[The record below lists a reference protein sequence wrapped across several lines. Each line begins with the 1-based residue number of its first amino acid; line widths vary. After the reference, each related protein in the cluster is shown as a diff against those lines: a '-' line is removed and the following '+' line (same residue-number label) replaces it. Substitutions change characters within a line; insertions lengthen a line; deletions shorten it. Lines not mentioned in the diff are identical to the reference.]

1 MAPPTITR
9 GSSNSIGMDLMRRI
23 SEGQMQKAPPEQI
36 ERIRKRITEN
46 CEELIEVGARI
57 RPLMVGD
64 QQVGWVRGLHQQ
76 ERRMLKR
83 WVRNPSD
90 FVLNTLSLATTLTK
104 EEIEGMNA
112 VECRSLIEV
121 VQRMTEYDLSLYP
134 YMSAYVSTNSSETL
148 WYGRG
153 ERLTNYEEKMVML
166 PDGKQIR
173 IMTPPDHARVWASLC
188 SYREQAKRRLE
199 ENFNALFVVRP
210 WAGKSADPIA
220 NELRGIQRGLETD
233 SLEPWERVVKVQ
245 DTVDKNDGWG
255 HPGDS
260 LEDLQRELKGMIE
273 GDKHEQL
280 MTAWSKQMIAEA
292 EAKRK
297 ELEAIRRIKGTDKPG
312 IVSERIQVLTQK
324 QVKER
329 QEALKKGKA
338 PSTKPGAEKRRD
350 YERDATDTQ
359 IAKITKYL

>member
-1 MAPPTITR
+1 MPKITK

-23 SEGQMQKAPPEQI
+23 NEGQMQKAPPEQI
-36 ERIRKRITEN
+36 ERVRKAITEN
-46 CEELIEVGARI
+46 CEELLETGARI

-90 FVLNTLSLATTLTK
+90 FVLNTLLLATTFTK
-104 EEIEGMNA
+104 AEIEALSA

-121 VQRMTEYDLSLYP
+121 IQRMTEYDLSLYP
-134 YMSAYVSTNSSETL
+134 YMSAYTSTSSSEGL

-153 ERLTNYEEKMVML
+153 EKLTSYEDKLVTL

-220 NELRGIQRGLETD
+220 NELRGVQRGLETD
-233 SLEPWERVVKVQ
+233 SLEPWERVVKVT
-245 DTVDKNDGWG
+245 DKSDKNDGWG

-260 LEDLQRELKGMIE
+260 LEDLQRELKGMLE
-273 GDKHEQL
+273 GDKHERL
-280 MTAWSKQMIAEA
+280 MQAWSNQMIAEA
-292 EAKRK
+292 KAKK
-297 ELEAIRRIKGTDKPG
+297 EELEAIRRIKGTDKTG
-312 IVSERIQVLTQK
+312 IVSERIQVLTAK
-324 QVKER
+324 QVRDR
-329 QEALKKGKA
+329 QEALKKGRA
-338 PSTKPGAEKRRD
+338 PSAKPGAEKRRD
-350 YERDATDTQ
+350 YESDSTDHQ